1 MMKLSKEERTD
12 LKIGLSKSFLI
23 LILIPIAA
31 FPQIPFKGF
40 CKLNS
45 FKIDSGYTRIFSI
58 NYDQDEYADLLV
70 YNPLG
75 KKAKLFHGISGLTFD
90 YKYEITFPLQ
100 PSRIEPIILRNNM
113 IDSYAFT
120 SRKDRSFGI
129 YKFSSQGRA
138 ELIKKIKFDS
148 YPEYLS
154 VADINNDGNPEFL
167 ISGNS
172 FNGLSIIK
180 QKGSTLEENKI
191 FAGQTFLNAQFIDL
205 NSDGIKDIA
214 ALNSVDNTIHF
225 LYNNS
230 RGEFTEVRK
239 IDVGENVLALKV
251 FDINYDSFS
260 DIIISTENSIK
271 IYFGDPTQSYEQV
284 ITIPTSS
291 PADDFVIGDFNRD
304 GYFDFT
310 CLSRMDGRIFTI
322 FAKDFYSYYKEII
335 HLQNPGVVDIIP
347 FFSKFVYGSAF
358 VDQNGQVNILSKIIS
373 LSDDQTLAI
382 SKAPLTVSKFDVTDN
397 GINDLIFI
405 DHADQTVNFIIR
417 DAAGYPDKLYSV
429 NLNDTH
435 NNIIQFSNSKDVKTF
450 YCFTYGKRLI
460 EAIQVDFQKFT
471 FNREY
476 FYTEGPIEDFVI
488 SPDNSGFAELYVLF
502 SKNIT
507 LNLEIFSKT
516 ALRYSNRIYKNISAN
531 WFSPVLLSTSNLLVG
546 FWSRQG
552 NDNIFELADL
562 KGNKTTISDKIKINF
577 NDYSITAIPRYL
589 VNNSDNTLVSLI
601 SGINN
606 LRLIRMDKNEFAI
619 FSDKSGKFEF
629 RITDKNQLF
638 FDKTNSL
645 FVNDKAGKTFYS
657 LIPSRSTNQLR
668 IEKIFDDISINNFV
682 VTNLDQRKYHLIYTT
697 EKFIK
702 IKQLP
707 K

>member
-45 FKIDSGYTRIFSI
+45 FKVDSGYTRIFSI

-284 ITIPTSS
+284 VSIPTSS

-335 HLQNPGVVDIIP
+335 HLQNSGVVDIIP

-358 VDQNGQVNILSKIIS
+358 IDQNGQVNILSKIIS
-373 LSDDQTLAI
+373 LSDDQTLAL
-382 SKAPLTVSKFDVTDN
+382 SKAPITVSKFDVTDN

-405 DHADQTVNFIIR
+405 DHSDQTVNFIIR

-450 YCFTYGKRLI
+450 FCFTYGKRLI
-460 EAIQVDFQKFT
+460 EAIQIDFQKFT

-502 SKNIT
+502 SKNNT

-546 FWSRQG
+546 FWNKQG

-562 KGNKTTISDKIKINF
+562 KGNKTTISDQIKINY
-577 NDYSITAIPRYL
+577 NDYSITAIPQFL

-601 SGINN
+601 SGTSN

-697 EKFIK
+697 ENFIK

>member
-1 MMKLSKEERTD
+1 MKLSKEERTD

-45 FKIDSGYTRIFSI
+45 FKVDSGYTRIFSI

-284 ITIPTSS
+284 VSIPTSS

-335 HLQNPGVVDIIP
+335 HLQNSGVVDIIP

-358 VDQNGQVNILSKIIS
+358 IDQNGQVNILSKIIS
-373 LSDDQTLAI
+373 LSDDQTLAL
-382 SKAPLTVSKFDVTDN
+382 SKAPITVSKFDVTDN

-405 DHADQTVNFIIR
+405 DHSDQTVNFIIR

-450 YCFTYGKRLI
+450 FCFTYGKRLI
-460 EAIQVDFQKFT
+460 EAIQIDFQKFT

-502 SKNIT
+502 SKNNT

-546 FWSRQG
+546 FWNKQG

-562 KGNKTTISDKIKINF
+562 KGNKTTISDQIKINY
-577 NDYSITAIPRYL
+577 NDYSITAIPQFL

-601 SGINN
+601 SGTSN

-697 EKFIK
+697 ENFIK

>member
-45 FKIDSGYTRIFSI
+45 FKVDSGYTRIFSI

-138 ELIKKIKFDS
+138 ELVKKIKFDS

-284 ITIPTSS
+284 VSIPTSS

-335 HLQNPGVVDIIP
+335 HLQNSGVVDIIP

-358 VDQNGQVNILSKIIS
+358 IDQNGQVNILSKIIS
-373 LSDDQTLAI
+373 LSDDQTLAL
-382 SKAPLTVSKFDVTDN
+382 SKAPITVSKFDVTDN

-405 DHADQTVNFIIR
+405 DHSDQTVNFIIR

-450 YCFTYGKRLI
+450 FCFTYGKRLI
-460 EAIQVDFQKFT
+460 EAIQIDFQKFT

-502 SKNIT
+502 SKNNT

-516 ALRYSNRIYKNISAN
+516 ALRYSNRIYKNISVN

-552 NDNIFELADL
+552 SDNIFELADL

-577 NDYSITAIPRYL
+577 SDYSITTIPQYL

-601 SGINN
+601 SGTRI
-606 LRLIRMDKNEFAI
+606 LQLIRIDKNEFAI

-697 EKFIK
+697 ENFIK